1 MENLKKLE
9 EGIAKIMT
17 NLGDILH
24 TIHPAM
30 IFRLAWKEYTEK
42 MGREELELEIEQ
54 EPVTKATRK
63 DIEPRVQALKDYRL
77 KVGISAQKASQ
88 TLGKGNTFIGR
99 LENGFIKHLD
109 TPTEKKILE
118 LYKQLEEA
126 K

>member
-9 EGIAKIMT
+9 EGVAKIMT
-17 NLGDILH
+17 NLGDILD

-30 IFRLAWKEYTEK
+30 LFRLAWKQYTDK
-42 MGREELELEIEQ
+42 VGREELELDIEQ
-54 EPVTKATRK
+54 EPVTKTTRK

-77 KVGISAQKASQ
+77 KVGISAQKTSQ
-88 TLGKGNTFIGR
+88 MLGKGNTFIGR

-118 LYKQLEEA
+118 LYKQLEES